1 MLEIENNQEFEKE
14 VLKSK
19 EVILVDFF
27 VTWCPPCQMLAPVLE
42 KISES
47 RAGYNIAKINVDNNQ
62 ELAIKYEV
70 EAVPTM
76 IIFKEGKIVN
86 RLVGYSDEEKI
97 IEEMSKINNQE

>member
-1 MLEIENNQEFEKE
+1 MLQISNNEEFEKQ

-27 VTWCPPCQMLAPVLE
+27 ATWCPPCQMLAPVLE

-47 RAGYNIAKINVDNNQ
+47 RAGYNIAKINIDNNQ

-76 IIFKEGKIVN
+76 IIFKEGKVVDKI
-86 RLVGYSDEEKI
+86 VGYIEEDKI
-97 IEEMSKINNQE
+97 IDEMSKYI

>member
-1 MLEIENNQEFEKE
+1 MLEIENNQEFEKQ

-19 EVILVDFF
+19 EVIIVDFF
-27 VTWCPPCQMLAPVLE
+27 ATWCPPCQMLAPVLE

-76 IIFKEGKIVN
+76 IIFKEGKILN
-86 RLVGYSDEEKI
+86 KLVGYIQENEI
-97 IEEMSKINNQE
+97 IDEMSKYI